1 MKIIRK
7 SKEINLLFKNIK
19 KSGFVPTMGSLHKGH
34 EYLIKKSITENKITV
49 VSIFLNPKQF
59 NNKNDL
65 KKYPKKINDDIRI
78 CKKLKVNYLF
88 IPSFNEIYSWKSKKR
103 KYPKINKIME
113 HKYRKGHFKGVL
125 QVIEKLTDI
134 VPSSKMYLGEK
145 DFQQLKIIK
154 DFIFLNKIKTKI
166 INCKTIRD
174 SNGLA
179 LSSRNQ
185 LLNKANKKRAA
196 LIINFVKKIK
206 KKKSKTNNILKD
218 IKENFKKNKIK
229 YDYIENINLKT
240 FKITDKINN
249 QSRLF
254 VAFYLG
260 KVRLIDNI

>member
-1 MKIIRK
+1 MIPASKHSSKIFSRIDLFPSGQSSFGKALVKGSILVPKPASGIIACLTITKSLNENYKK

-49 VSIFLNPKQF
+49 VSIFLNSKQF

-88 IPSFNEIYSWKSKKR
+88 IPSFNEIYSWKSKKE

-134 VPSSKMYLGEK
+134 VPSSKNVFRREG
-145 DFQQLKIIK
+145 FSTIK
-154 DFIFLNKIKTKI
+154 NY
-166 INCKTIRD
+166 
-174 SNGLA
+174 
-179 LSSRNQ
+179 
-185 LLNKANKKRAA
+185 KR
-196 LIINFVKKIK
+196 L
-206 KKKSKTNNILKD
+206 
-218 IKENFKKNKIK
+218 
-229 YDYIENINLKT
+229 YI
-240 FKITDKINN
+240 
-249 QSRLF
+249 
-254 VAFYLG
+254 
-260 KVRLIDNI
+260 